1 MLAMTLLNRF
11 LYQLNRLRLVQYNSG
26 DDAGDPS
33 GEAHTLLFVMEG
45 RGDIHID
52 GESHPLE
59 VGRVYCAAP
68 GHLLQFRNVPEHS
81 LVRAYRIE
89 FERFGLMEHSSVHR
103 LFRKPGFHLD
113 SGEIRVAEP
122 NRAMAL
128 AEEMMSLGIEE
139 ANLLENRFRQ
149 LLEEL
154 LGRKSGHADVRTT
167 TKIQEAILYMKEYYA
182 GKITRDLMAGMLK
195 LNPEYFSVLFKK
207 EMGVGFSE
215 YLNRLRVEKAKEL
228 LFLSTRGVHE
238 IALEVGYTDGFYFSR
253 KFKELAGE
261 TPTAFARREK
271 RIIALQHLGH
281 LLALDVK
288 PVGASP
294 TYLTRWGIANERMT
308 DIAWISEQF
317 RLEDIA
323 ALRPDLIIAHHLIDD
338 EQLERLSSIARTV
351 VVPYNKSSPLTL
363 FSLIS
368 ELLGKKKEA
377 SIFLERFNRKAEQA
391 RRRLAGAIC
400 ANETVAYY
408 EIWRDR
414 IWLMSEANGRGVA
427 NLYHALGL
435 KPPAALKK
443 DVLDPGIPL
452 SISIEELPGYA
463 ADHMLIGVYRSE
475 QEAASDSGWFERLQQ
490 SKEWRT
496 LPAVI
501 HGRVHVV
508 DLHALAPSDM
518 LSLYYQLDLQ
528 VECLLAA
535 IK

>member
-1 MLAMTLLNRF
+1 MLAMTVLNRF
-11 LYQLNRLRLVQYNSG
+11 LYQLNRLRLVQYHSG

-33 GEAHTLLFVMEG
+33 GEGHTVLFVTEG

-52 GESHPLE
+52 GETHPLE
-59 VGRVYCAAP
+59 VGHVYCAAP
-68 GHLLQFRNVPEHS
+68 GHLLQFRNIPEHS

-103 LFRKPGFHLD
+103 LFRKPGFHLE

-122 NRAMAL
+122 HRAMAL
-128 AEEMMSLGIEE
+128 AEEMMSLSVEE
-139 ANLLENRFRQ
+139 ASLLENRFRQ

-154 LGRKSGHADVRTT
+154 LGRKSGQADGRTP
-167 TKIQEAILYMKEYYA
+167 TKIQEAILYMKEHYS

-195 LNPEYFSVLFKK
+195 LNPEYFSTLFKK
-207 EMGVGFSE
+207 ETDVGFSE

-238 IALEVGYTDGFYFSR
+238 VALEVGYTDGFYFSR

-261 TPTAFARREK
+261 TPTAFAGREK
-271 RIIALQHLGH
+271 RIVALQHLGH
-281 LLALDVK
+281 LLALGVK
-288 PVGASP
+288 PVGAAP
-294 TYLTRWGIANERMT
+294 TYLTRWGIANDRMT

-323 ALRPDLIIAHHLIDD
+323 ALRPDLIIVHHLIDD
-338 EQLERLSSIARTV
+338 EQLERLSSVARTV
-351 VVPYNKSSPLTL
+351 VVPYNKSSPLAL
-363 FSLIS
+363 FSLFS

-377 SIFLERFNRKAEQA
+377 SVFMERFNRKAEKA
-391 RRRLAGAIC
+391 RRRLADAIR
-400 ANETVAYY
+400 ADQTVAYY
-408 EIWRDR
+408 EIWKDR

-435 KPPAALKK
+435 EPPAALKR

-463 ADHMLIGVYRSE
+463 ADHMLVGVYRSE
-475 QEAASDSGWFERLQQ
+475 QEAASDSGWFEQLQQ
-490 SKEWRT
+490 SCEWRG
-496 LPAVI
+496 LPAVL
-501 HGRVHVV
+501 HGRARFV

-518 LSLYYQLDLQ
+518 LSLFHQLDLQ
-528 VECLLAA
+528 VDSLLTP